1 MSTNIAAP
9 QGDSLRVIH
18 IQPRRR
24 LRALDFQSL
33 WEYRE
38 LLYFFCWRDIKV
50 RYKQTALGAAW
61 ALLQPFLTMLIF
73 SVIFGRFAKMPSE
86 GVPYPIF
93 AYCGLLPW
101 QLFSLALSETSNSL
115 VGNAHLITKVY
126 FPRVLVPI
134 AGLLAGL
141 VDFAIA
147 FVLLVAMMFYYHIP
161 VHATVLVIPAL
172 LLFVLVTSL
181 GVGLWLSAL
190 SVKYRDVR
198 HILPFITQFWLY
210 ATPVAYPSSLIPH
223 KWRFLMGLNP
233 MSGVVEGFRWALLG
247 TGQVDFR
254 LMALSIVSVLI
265 LLAGGL
271 VYFDRME
278 STFADLV

>member
-1 MSTNIAAP
+1 MHMSTAAFE
-9 QGDSLRVIH
+9 GESRRVTH

-24 LRALDFQSL
+24 LRVLDLRSL

-50 RYKQTALGAAW
+50 RYKQTALGATW

-73 SVIFGRFAKMPSE
+73 SVIFGRFAKMPSD

-101 QLFSLALSETSNSL
+101 QLFAFALSETSNSL
-115 VGNAHLITKVY
+115 VGNSHLITKVY
-126 FPRVLVPI
+126 FPRLLVPV
-134 AGLLAGL
+134 AGLLTGL

-147 FVLLVAMMFYYHIP
+147 FVLLILMMVYYRLPIHS
-161 VHATVLVIPAL
+161 TVLVIPFL
-172 LLFVLVTSL
+172 LLFAIVSSL

-198 HILPFITQFWLY
+198 HVLPFITQFWLY

-247 TGQVDFR
+247 TARVDLR
-254 LMALSIVSVLI
+254 LMAVSVLSVLI
-265 LLAGGL
+265 LLTGGL

-278 STFADLV
+278 NTFADLV

>member
-1 MSTNIAAP
+1 MAFMRAVVS
-9 QGDSLRVIH
+9 QGEARVTH
-18 IQPRRR
+18 IQPHRG
-24 LRALDFQSL
+24 LRVLDFRSV

-38 LLYFFCWRDIKV
+38 LLYYFSWRDIKV
-50 RYKQTALGAAW
+50 RYKQTVLGASW
-61 ALLQPFLTMLIF
+61 AVLQPFLTMLIF
-73 SVIFGRFAKMPSE
+73 SVIFGLFAKMPSE

-101 QLFSLALSETSNSL
+101 QLFSFALSETSNSL
-115 VGNAHLITKVY
+115 IGNSHLITKVY
-126 FPRVLVPI
+126 FPRLLVPV
-134 AGLLAGL
+134 AGLLTGL

-147 FVLLVAMMFYYHIP
+147 FVLLIVMMFYYHLP
-161 VHATVLVIPAL
+161 LRGTVLVIPL
-172 LLFVLVTSL
+172 LLLLAIISSL

-223 KWRFLMGLNP
+223 KWRFLMGINP
-233 MSGVVEGFRWALLG
+233 MSGVIEGFRWALLG
-247 TGQVDFR
+247 TAQVDFR
-254 LMALSIVSVLI
+254 LMALSIFSVLI

-278 STFADLV
+278 NTFADLV

>member
-1 MSTNIAAP
+1 MSIAAS
-9 QGDSLRVIH
+9 QSESRRVTY

-24 LRALDFQSL
+24 LRFLDFQTL

-50 RYKQTALGAAW
+50 RYKQTALGATW

-73 SVIFGRFAKMPSE
+73 SVIFGRFAKVPSE

-101 QLFSLALSETSNSL
+101 QLFAFALSETSNSL
-115 VGNAHLITKVY
+115 VGHAHLITKVY
-126 FPRVLVPI
+126 FPRLLVPVG
-134 AGLLAGL
+134 GLLAGL

-147 FVLLVAMMFYYHIP
+147 FILLAVMMFYYHLP
-161 VHATVLVIPAL
+161 VHATVLAIPLL
-172 LLFVLVTSL
+172 LLFAIVTSL

-198 HILPFITQFWLY
+198 YVLPFITQFWLY

-223 KWRFLMGLNP
+223 KWRFLLGINP
-233 MSGVVEGFRWALLG
+233 MTGVVEGFRWALLG
-247 TGQVDFR
+247 TEQVDFPM
-254 LMALSIVSVLI
+254 MALSILSVLI

>member
-1 MSTNIAAP
+1 MHMSTAVSE
-9 QGDSLRVIH
+9 GESRRVTH

-24 LRALDFQSL
+24 LRVLDFRSL

-50 RYKQTALGAAW
+50 RYKQTALGATW

-101 QLFSLALSETSNSL
+101 QLFAFAMSETSNSL
-115 VGNAHLITKVY
+115 VGQAHLITKVY

-134 AGLLAGL
+134 AGLLTGL
-141 VDFAIA
+141 VDFSIA
-147 FVLLVAMMFYYHIP
+147 FVLLIAMMIYYRIP
-161 VHATVLVIPAL
+161 VHATVLVIPL
-172 LLFVLVTSL
+172 LMLFAVVTSL

-247 TGQVDFR
+247 STQVDLR
-254 LMALSIVSVLI
+254 LMGISIVSVLI
-265 LLAGGL
+265 LLAGGFI
-271 VYFDRME
+271 YFDRME
-278 STFADLV
+278 NTFADLV

>member
-1 MSTNIAAP
+1 MATVASRGESRHVTCIE
-9 QGDSLRVIH
+9 
-18 IQPRRR
+18 PRRG
-24 LRALDFQSL
+24 LRALDFPSL
-33 WEYRE
+33 WRYRE

-50 RYKQTALGAAW
+50 RYKQTALGASW

-101 QLFSLALSETSNSL
+101 QLFAFALTGSSNSL
-115 VGNAHLITKVY
+115 VGNSHLITKVY
-126 FPRVLVPI
+126 FPRLLMPLSGLVT
-134 AGLLAGL
+134 GL
-141 VDFAIA
+141 VDFAIS
-147 FVLLVAMMFYYHIP
+147 FILLIVMMFYYRIP
-161 VHATVLVIPAL
+161 VHAAVLVIPFL
-172 LLFVLVTSL
+172 VLFVIATSL
-181 GVGLWLSAL
+181 AVGLWLSAL
-190 SVKYRDVR
+190 TVKYRDVR

-223 KWRFLMGLNP
+223 KWRFLMGINP

-247 TGQVDFR
+247 TAQIDLR
-254 LMALSIVSVLI
+254 LMALSIVSVFI

-278 STFADLV
+278 NTFADLV

>member
-1 MSTNIAAP
+1 MSTTP
-9 QGDSLRVIH
+9 QEDSLRVIR
-18 IQPRRR
+18 IQPRRS
-24 LRALDFQSL
+24 LRALDFRSL

-73 SVIFGRFAKMPSE
+73 SVIFGHFAKMPSE

-101 QLFSLALSETSNSL
+101 QLFALALSGTSNSL

-126 FPRVLVPI
+126 FPRVLVPV

-147 FVLLVAMMFYYHIP
+147 FVLLIAMMIYYRLPI
-161 VHATVLVIPAL
+161 HATVLVIPVL
-172 LLFVLVTSL
+172 LLFAIATSL

-198 HILPFITQFWLY
+198 HILPFLTQFWLY

-223 KWRFLMGLNP
+223 KWRFLVGLNP

-247 TGQVDFR
+247 TTQVDLR
-254 LMALSIVSVLI
+254 LMAVSILSVLI

-278 STFADLV
+278 GTFADLV

>member
-1 MSTNIAAP
+1 MSMSIAASRSVS
-9 QGDSLRVIH
+9 DRVTCL
-18 IQPRRR
+18 QPRRG
-24 LRALDFQSL
+24 LRALDLPSL

-50 RYKQTALGAAW
+50 RYKQTALGATW

-101 QLFSLALSETSNSL
+101 GLFAFALSETSNSL
-115 VGNAHLITKVY
+115 VGHAHLITKVY
-126 FPRVLVPI
+126 FPRLLVPV
-134 AGLLAGL
+134 AGLLTGL

-147 FVLLVAMMFYYHIP
+147 FILLVAMMFYYRLPI
-161 VHATVLVIPAL
+161 HATVLVIPVL
-172 LLFVLVTSL
+172 LLFAIVTSL

-190 SVKYRDVR
+190 TVKYRDVR

-223 KWRFLMGLNP
+223 KWRFLMGINP

-247 TGQVDFR
+247 SAKVDLG
-254 LMALSIVSVLI
+254 LMAVSLLSVLI

>member
-1 MSTNIAAP
+1 MSIAASRCAS
-9 QGDSLRVIH
+9 GRVTR
-18 IQPRRR
+18 IQPRRG
-24 LRALDFQSL
+24 LRVLDFPSL

-50 RYKQTALGAAW
+50 RYKQTALGATW

-101 QLFSLALSETSNSL
+101 GLFAFALSESSNSL
-115 VGNAHLITKVY
+115 VGHAHLITKVY
-126 FPRVLVPI
+126 FPRLLVPV
-134 AGLLAGL
+134 AGLLTGL

-147 FVLLVAMMFYYHIP
+147 FILLIAMMFYYRLPI
-161 VHATVLVIPAL
+161 HATVLVIPVL
-172 LLFVLVTSL
+172 LLFAIVTSL

-190 SVKYRDVR
+190 TVKYRDVR

-223 KWRFLMGLNP
+223 KWRFLMGINP

-247 TGQVDFR
+247 TKQVDLR
-254 LMALSIVSVLI
+254 LMALSILSVLI

>member
-1 MSTNIAAP
+1 MAFMSTVVS
-9 QGDSLRVIH
+9 QGEARVTH
-18 IQPRRR
+18 IQPHRG
-24 LRALDFQSL
+24 LRILDFRSL

-38 LLYFFCWRDIKV
+38 LLYYFSWRDIKV
-50 RYKQTALGAAW
+50 RYKQTVLGASW
-61 ALLQPFLTMLIF
+61 AVLQPFLTMLIF
-73 SVIFGRFAKMPSE
+73 SVIFGHFAKMPSE

-101 QLFSLALSETSNSL
+101 QLFSFALSETSNSL
-115 VGNAHLITKVY
+115 VGNSHLITKVY
-126 FPRVLVPI
+126 FPRLLVPV
-134 AGLLAGL
+134 AGLLTGL

-147 FVLLVAMMFYYHIP
+147 FVLLIVMMFYYHLP
-161 VHATVLVIPAL
+161 LRGTVLVIPLL
-172 LLFVLVTSL
+172 LLFAIISSL

-223 KWRFLMGLNP
+223 KWRFLMGINP

-247 TGQVDFR
+247 TAQVDFR

-278 STFADLV
+278 NTFADLV

>member
-1 MSTNIAAP
+1 MSIAASR
-9 QGDSLRVIH
+9 GESRRVTC
-18 IQPRRR
+18 IQPRRG
-24 LRALDFQSL
+24 LRALDLPSL

-38 LLYFFCWRDIKV
+38 LLYFFCWRDVKV

-61 ALLQPFLTMLIF
+61 ALLQPFLTMVIF
-73 SVIFGRFAKMPSE
+73 SIVFGRFAKMPSE

-93 AYCGLLPW
+93 AYCALLPW
-101 QLFSLALSETSNSL
+101 QLFTFALTETSNSL
-115 VGNAHLITKVY
+115 VGHSHLITKVY
-126 FPRVLVPI
+126 FPRLLVPV
-134 AGLLAGL
+134 AGLMTGL

-147 FVLLVAMMFYYHIP
+147 FVLLIVMMIYYRIP
-161 VHATVLVIPAL
+161 LRATVLAIPL
-172 LLFVLVTSL
+172 LVLFAIITSL

-223 KWRFLMGLNP
+223 KWRFLMGINP

-247 TGQVDFR
+247 TAQVDLR
-254 LMALSIVSVLI
+254 LMAVSILSVLI

-278 STFADLV
+278 HTFADLV

>member
-1 MSTNIAAP
+1 MSTNIATP
-9 QGDSLRVIH
+9 QGDSLRTIR

-24 LRALDFQSL
+24 LRVLDFQSL

-50 RYKQTALGAAW
+50 RYKQTVLGATW
-61 ALLQPFLTMLIF
+61 ALLQPFMTMLIF
-73 SVIFGRFAKMPSE
+73 SVIFGHFAKMPSE

-101 QLFSLALSETSNSL
+101 QLFALALSETSNSL

-147 FVLLVAMMFYYHIP
+147 FVLLIAMMIYYRIP

-172 LLFVLVTSL
+172 LLFAIVTSL
-181 GVGLWLSAL
+181 GIGLWLSAL

-247 TGQVDFR
+247 TAQIDFR
-254 LMALSIVSVLI
+254 LMAVSIVSVLI